1 MEAGGFLLPRKQ
13 MNQPKP
19 LTGKIKIGR
28 FFGLPRP
35 KGARKVIIQCE
46 QGFAEKVTWL
56 AWAGGTTRSDVVN
69 EAIALYEKALREKW
83 KGNEITFVPSQS
95 TKHND
100 R

>member
-1 MEAGGFLLPRKQ
+1 
-13 MNQPKP
+13 MNQSKP

-35 KGARKVIIQCE
+35 KGARKVIIHCG

-56 AWAGGTTRSDVVN
+56 AWVSGTTRSDVVN

-83 KGNEITFVPSQS
+83 KGNEIAFIPTQL
-95 TKHND
+95 TKRND